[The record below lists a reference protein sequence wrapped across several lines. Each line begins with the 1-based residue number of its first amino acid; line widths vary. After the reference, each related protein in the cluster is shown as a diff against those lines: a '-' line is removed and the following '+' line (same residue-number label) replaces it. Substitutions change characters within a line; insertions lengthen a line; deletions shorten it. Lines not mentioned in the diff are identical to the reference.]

1 MTKYEWLKLS
11 WNKNYAPHYLPCCPH
26 LEHPNMLLL
35 LGVPPYAADE
45 HFTLF
50 LSKYGKVVK
59 VMSQDRPSAVPK
71 FHIPNDSKYFR
82 DTERKST
89 FRCVFVQF
97 LEADGMNSF
106 LTFCKQGGTLNL
118 TDSSHEEPVGTHK
131 WVAEYKHRY
140 PDEALLRAECEKYMK
155 EYDEREAE
163 KWKREKE
170 MFETPDEDGWVTVTR
185 NTKLGASLESAAEK
199 KRQYDEKMKKKLK
212 DTLHMYSFQEREQ
225 KKETLATLKKKF
237 QEDKDKIAKM
247 KALRK
252 FKPY

>member
-1 MTKYEWLKLS
+1 MTKYEWLKVS

-26 LEHPNMLLL
+26 LDNPNMLLM

-45 HFTLF
+45 HFTDF
-50 LSKYGKVVK
+50 LGKYGKVVQ

-82 DTERKST
+82 DSETTSN

-97 LEADGMNSF
+97 LEEAGMNSF
-106 LTFCKQGGTLNL
+106 LTNCKQGAVLNL
-118 TDSSHEEPVGTHK
+118 TESSYEELVGTQK
-131 WVAEYKHRY
+131 WVAEYKNRY
-140 PDEALLRAECEKYMK
+140 PDEDKLRAECEKYMD
-155 EYDEREAE
+155 EYDAREAE
-163 KWKREKE
+163 KLKREKE
-170 MFETPDEDGWVTVTR
+170 MFETPDDEGWVTVTKS
-185 NTKLGASLESAAEK
+185 NKMGASLESAAEK
-199 KRQYDEKMKKKLK
+199 KKQYDQKMKKKLK
-212 DTLHMYSFQEREQ
+212 ETLHMYSFQEREQ